1 MYTQLRLHKSDQ
13 RNYEYDKRY
22 WFQTLDINN
31 YKEWYSSVTE
41 VVDKINSELDWDDC
55 PNIDEFK
62 KRLEFGS
69 FCHLW
74 MFVDKALGWHW
85 THDKHITK
93 DWKSSYSILEDN
105 SIYVGGAFLSKEKP
119 EASSAKKFYRQGF
132 NYTFDYHK
140 KDIQYLYNDDW
151 NRASSILSRQCGY
164 TEYNFL

>member
-13 RNYEYDKRY
+13 RNYVYDKRY

-55 PNIDEFK
+55 PNIDEFI

-74 MFVDKALGWHW
+74 KFVDKALGWHW

-132 NYTFDYHK
+132 NYTFNHHK